1 MYGLGIITVIEKVP
15 PNIRHRFTNTDNSF
29 THASCHS
36 LLPSRSPPTVSPVV
50 LLFLSSRDRDVRSAV
65 SVAPA
70 ARSCT
75 ICTAASVA
83 LLNVHGSD
91 RVPPGAACR
100 RDATIGSSVQ
110 KLHGEQWGPSKTVVI
125 AVTLISVRAYDIKR
139 DSSSNADV
147 TYRKPHPRNFFLN
160 QPFIDKTIGLQISAV
175 PVRDQTTGQRTLRD
189 VSLKDRAI
197 YPFGLTMFHHQP
209 IKQNSFKITSFRD
222 KLYKD
227 AVPKNRQLRGER
239 TVLTDNLF
247 EEQLLTPEEIFESQ
261 ALTYSSQA
269 PFKEQLFTTKT
280 LFKNLFCGQSSS
292 AEQAFQ
298 KQKTCVESPSI
309 SNSIK
314 FYRDNS
320 YIKPID
326 SYERYK
332 NILTSFDG
340 NSLIYTKSDNHAP
353 KLSSM
358 LMVPSSEYL
367 PLNAET
373 LTTQSSM
380 PVIVHEGN
388 SAMSSVSSGMGKAH
402 SSEAS
407 KMELSPRWN
416 SLTSIS
422 KYNAPVDS
430 LPTTVPSISV
440 STNQSSIVGHILTSL
455 TTKPSSP
462 VMATSI
468 APSGNVLEPIYFY
481 ATKHGAVTYP
491 LPLSDNSDMH
501 AHTSSHMPRSLKI
514 NEHNIK
520 FLESEAP
527 KNVETQSSTLNYI
540 LPEEHKTELKDIQT
554 SLVDYTL
561 PVKVKHH
568 WSLQQF
574 SEPETSSGYAPL
586 SLNSKTKRVLPNISI
601 APISWPIK
609 IKNDVS
615 TMLPLKS
622 IMTSNAAT
630 KNKLLLGTHI
640 DLPVDFTAS
649 IPNSLTSN
657 TPNGISGSITGGI
670 STSIPGGMTMDIPA
684 SIPTLNFGQT
694 LHHMEQ
700 LRSTQEARNLWYPTG
715 LQLQLGGLDGINYTL
730 HTGNPATKP
739 IEPGISL
746 KLAQPQALAFT
757 KIPNYHLEVRL
768 FASANTIECWKFA
781 GGNL

>member
-1 MYGLGIITVIEKVP
+1 MIFS
-15 PNIRHRFTNTDNSF
+15 N
-29 THASCHS
+29 
-36 LLPSRSPPTVSPVV
+36 VSAFIY
-50 LLFLSSRDRDVRSAV
+50 L
-65 SVAPA
+65 
-70 ARSCT
+70 
-75 ICTAASVA
+75 
-83 LLNVHGSD
+83 
-91 RVPPGAACR
+91 
-100 RDATIGSSVQ
+100 Q
-110 KLHGEQWGPSKTVVI
+110 TVVI
-125 AVTLISVRAYDIKR
+125 AVILISVRAYDIKR
-139 DSSSNADV
+139 DGSSNADV
-147 TYRKPHPRNFFLN
+147 TYRESHPRNFFLN
-160 QPFIDKTIGLQISAV
+160 QPFIDKTIGLQISAAV

-197 YPFGLTMFHHQP
+197 YPFGLAIFRHQP

-222 KLYKD
+222 KLLYKD
-227 AVPKNRQLRGER
+227 AALKNRQLRGER
-239 TVLTDNLF
+239 ALLADNPL
-247 EEQLLTPEEIFESQ
+247 EEQLLTPEEIFEGQ
-261 ALTYSSQA
+261 ASTYGSQA
-269 PFKEQLFTTKT
+269 PFKEQLFTTET
-280 LFKNLFCGQSSS
+280 PFKNLFRGQLSS

-298 KQKTCVESPSI
+298 KQEASVESPSI

-340 NSLIYTKSDNHAP
+340 NSLIYTKYDNHAP

-367 PLNAET
+367 PLNAELPRT
-373 LTTQSSM
+373 RSSM
-380 PVIVHEGN
+380 PVIMHGRN
-388 SAMSSVSSGMGKAH
+388 SAMSSVSSGMGETH

-407 KMELSPRWN
+407 KMELGPRWN

-422 KYNAPVDS
+422 NYNAPVDS

-468 APSGNVLEPIYFY
+468 APSGNVFQPIYFH
-481 ATKHGAVTYP
+481 ATKHGAITYP
-491 LPLSDNSDMH
+491 LPLSDNSNMH

-520 FLESEAP
+520 FLEPEAP

-540 LPEEHKTELKDIQT
+540 LPEEHKTGLKDIQT
-554 SLVDYTL
+554 SLIDYTL
-561 PVKVKHH
+561 PMKVKHH

-574 SEPETSSGYAPL
+574 SEPETSSSYAPL
-586 SLNSKTKRVLPNISI
+586 SLNSKTKRVLPNIPI
-601 APISWPIK
+601 APISWPIE

-615 TMLPLKS
+615 TTLPLKP

-657 TPNGISGSITGGI
+657 TPNSISGSITGGI
-670 STSIPGGMTMDIPA
+670 STSIPDGMTMDIPA

-694 LHHMEQ
+694 LHHVEQ
-700 LRSTQEARNLWYPTG
+700 LRSTQEARNPWYPTG

-730 HTGNPATKP
+730 HTGNPATRP
-739 IEPGISL
+739 IEPGIVKAGL
-746 KLAQPQALAFT
+746 TPPKLAQPQVPAFT
-757 KIPNYHLEVRL
+757 KIGVGYHL
-768 FASANTIECWKFA
+768 
-781 GGNL
+781 